1 MRNKN
6 GIIQRLVPDFSLPLD
21 PFTQQRPVDEIS
33 LENWTNWK
41 EFFNLGVFC
50 IFIYWTNW
58 KEFLSWY
65 FCIFISWTNWKEFF
79 NLGVF
84 VFLHLPALGC
94 ASHEEMSVCGWKKTS
109 PHTRAIVINRL
120 LNAYIKTSFCLACD
134 L

>member
-1 MRNKN
+1 MGNKN

-41 EFFNLGVFC
+41 EFFNLGV
-50 IFIYWTNW
+50 
-58 KEFLSWY
+58 